1 MNFPSSITNDTIL
14 RGCYEL
20 TDLDCIDSYLQYI
33 NVDEDKNCYAQCP
46 LECTEILIDLK
57 PSYSNYPTE
66 WYSSV
71 LLNHSAFIAMVAK
84 TATANFTPDISF
96 LRANTLL
103 LNVYY
108 DQMSYDYRHADRC
121 FWRQHGCVSYFK
133 FHLEFNI
140 LYLAGLFLGITVLSF
155 VELIEIIF
163 YMSYF
168 NITSKRLLKKWCKI
182 KYY

>member
-71 LLNHSAFIAMVAK
+71 LLNNSAFIAMVAK
-84 TATANFTPDISF
+84 TATANFTPYISF

-108 DQMSYDYRHADRC
+108 DQMSYAKTEEAPAMTIDTLIAV
-121 FWRQHGCVSYFK
+121 FGGNMGVF
-133 FHLEFNI
+133 LI
-140 LYLAGLFLGITVLSF
+140 LNFI
-155 VELIEIIF
+155 
-163 YMSYF
+163 
-168 NITSKRLLKKWCKI
+168 
-182 KYY
+182 